1 MLTEMRIYTCHAGRA
16 AEFAELYRRAGL
28 AVQLPIGG
36 RLEGFYRTEVGDP
49 NRVILIWEYESYE
62 DRAARRA
69 KLAEN
74 RAGLPQAGCA
84 DGCLG
89 REHDSVRRAD
99 TGGETGLV
107 LSE

>member
-28 AVQLPIGG
+28 AAQLPIGG
-36 RLEGFYRTEVGDP
+36 RLEGFYRTDVGDP

-74 RAGLPQAGCA
+74 RGWLAFLEQAA
-84 DGCLG
+84 PMVAS
-89 REHDSVRRAD
+89 E
-99 TGGETGLV
+99 ENMI
-107 LSE
+107 LSAVPTPEVKPA